1 MPNRDNRNPH
11 GLGLAGRA
19 GEIYLG
25 QGEGVGRLDPEF
37 LNQKDFF
44 KQIDECIKVGREYR
58 PILNSLNKLYKD
70 QKKVEKINTSQ
81 YCPFEYYSDP
91 EDQYKLTL
99 DETKLLLKIND
110 FETSL
115 LQGIKIGD
123 LYKTTKIVL
132 CDAPNDSDLL
142 GSYSHE
148 EKSPLSKSYYPVV
161 VRIYMDRVEAVAKKL
176 GRERKYIIASVYIH
190 EMIHRYYDIRPDL
203 GWKKSVKEIEEP
215 MAVFGAMKFCEEFDK
230 ELLKVS
236 RCITEDLQKSER
248 YVLFHYYV
256 YILGLE
262 MFDKGV
268 DVGLINTYRHVSLLM
283 HKSRSDVE
291 EFVNPISSY
300 LDICKQNKDSLAN
313 LVEPIQIII
322 NKFAEFFPLDKGTE

>member
-1 MPNRDNRNPH
+1 MPDRDNRNPYR
-11 GLGLAGRA
+11 GGFAGRT
-19 GEIYLG
+19 IDNYLRRRR
-25 QGEGVGRLDPEF
+25 EGVGILDPEF
-37 LNQKDFF
+37 GNQKDFF
-44 KQIDECIKVGREYR
+44 KQIDECIKMGREYR

-70 QKKVEKINTSQ
+70 QNKVEIINSNPF
-81 YCPFEYYSDP
+81 CFEYQSDP
-91 EDQYKLTL
+91 EGKYELSNSEVQILQ
-99 DETKLLLKIND
+99 EINH
-110 FETSL
+110 FEAEI

-142 GSYSHE
+142 GSYGLDKWHS
-148 EKSPLSKSYYPVV
+148 LSSIYYPVV
-161 VRIYMDRVEAVAKKL
+161 EIYMDRVEAVAKEF
-176 GRERKYIIASVYIH
+176 GCDREYVTACVYIH
-190 EMIHRYYDIRPDL
+190 EMMHRYYDIRPDL
-203 GWKKSVKEIEEP
+203 GWKKSVMEIEEP
-215 MAVFGAMKFCEEFDK
+215 MAVFGAMKFCEEFEK

-236 RCITEDLQKSER
+236 RRITEDLQKSER
-248 YVLFHYYV
+248 YDLFHYYV

-283 HKSRSDVE
+283 HKSRSEVE

-322 NKFAEFFPLDKGTE
+322 NKFAEFFPLDKGTK

>member
-1 MPNRDNRNPH
+1 MGLNKRAKKQHEGIDAIDNVSK
-11 GLGLAGRA
+11 
-19 GEIYLG
+19 IS
-25 QGEGVGRLDPEF
+25 LDDQE
-37 LNQKDFF
+37 DFF
-44 KQIDECIKVGREYR
+44 KQIDECIKVGSDYR
-58 PILNSLNKLYKD
+58 PILNSLKERYKD
-70 QKKVEKINTSQ
+70 QSRVEEINASP

-91 EDQYKLTL
+91 EDKYKLTL
-99 DETKLLLKIND
+99 DEVNLLLSINKS
-110 FETSL
+110 ETKL

-132 CDAPNDSDLL
+132 CDAPKDRDLL

-148 EKSPLSKSYYPVV
+148 EKHQLSGIFYPVV
-161 VRIYMDRVEAVAKKL
+161 RICMDRVETVANEL
-176 GRERKYIIASVYIH
+176 GYDRQYVTACVYIH
-190 EMIHRYYDIRPDL
+190 EMMHRYYDIRPDL
-203 GWKKSVKEIEEP
+203 GWEKSVDEIEEP

-230 ELLKVS
+230 ETLLQIS
-236 RCITEDLQKSER
+236 RRLTEDLRKSKW
-248 YVLFHYYV
+248 YDLLNYYV

-262 MFDKGV
+262 MFDKSV
-268 DVGLINTYRHVSLLM
+268 DAGLIETYRHVSLLM
-283 HKSRSDVE
+283 HKSRSEVE